1 MLTKLMFGQKPIMS
15 IERTITSLMAVDWMD
30 EMNREGLLAAQIRQL
45 EQRSEDVERAKEKL
59 CAARVNNKGQ
69 FDRTYRLWPK
79 KIEESDWVLVYDTS
93 LDSIRISVTR

>member
-1 MLTKLMFGQKPIMS
+1 MS
-15 IERTITSLMAVDWMD
+15 
-30 EMNREGLLAAQIRQL
+30 REELLVAQIRQL

-93 LDSIRISVTR
+93 LDSQHKAVHKFARRWFGPYAVTSVNDNGTYHLVELDGT